1 MKKSILLISLILS
14 LITAQPGSFSVPN
27 AISFQGMLTN
37 IDGSVYQDG
46 DYELTFRF
54 IRTMQDG
61 SEQAIWEEVHTA
73 SVSSGVFSVILGSN
87 TPLPQNVP
95 GNAMLETQVGD
106 EILAPRQPLTSV
118 PFALRSNSAQFSN
131 QSLMADTAQFAH
143 NANYSVVSDSSSYAV
158 NSLNTITM
166 SGLTADEL
174 QKKILNEYILFE
186 TQTVPANIYT
196 EIANIS
202 FNVEQ
207 NLDIQ
212 CFARFTDNTSDFSA
226 GQIVLKNSVGEVID
240 YGATSWT
247 APPAVSSVLMTVQH
261 FLVTPGNYT
270 VCFWGLLQ
278 NEGNLNNV
286 YLLITGIPGTNG
298 DRGNASNGELLTL
311 PNANPRMP
319 ISENNR

>member
-1 MKKSILLISLILS
+1 MKKMALLLIILSSLIM
-14 LITAQPGSFSVPN
+14 AQPNTTVPN
-27 AISFQGMLTN
+27 IMSFQGMLTN
-37 IDGSVYQDG
+37 PDGSVYVDG
-46 DYELTFRF
+46 DYEITFRF
-54 IRTMQDG
+54 IRPLQG
-61 SEQAIWEEVHTA
+61 GNEQTIWEETHTA
-73 SVSSGVFSVILGSN
+73 NVSNGVFAVVLGSIID
-87 TPLPQNVP
+87 LPAYVP
-95 GNAMLETQVGD
+95 SISMLEIQVG
-106 EILAPRQPLTSV
+106 EEVLSPRQPLTSV
-118 PFALRSNSAQFSN
+118 PFAFRSNRAQFSN

-186 TQTVPANIYT
+186 TQTVPANIYV